1 MPNIYMLKK
10 IFIIFILLL
19 SLVLANTQ
27 AVAQEN
33 VQADYYQARVVEI
46 KDIEKEEVA
55 TGLFFAGESQEAK
68 VKILEGP
75 KKNEETVIEVN
86 ALVRNGNENKIESG
100 EKIIVGFFEEQ
111 NSFFYVD
118 RYRIGPIIWIFVV
131 FLVLVI
137 VLTKRKG
144 FLSILGLMLSVAVVL
159 LYLVPSIYNGANP
172 LIVTAI
178 TILTAGIFSFYLAH
192 GFNRR
197 THVALLS
204 AYLTLI
210 LAGIIAVIFT
220 NWAKI
225 SGGGTEE
232 TQALQFG
239 AEQAINLKSLYLA
252 GIMIS
257 ALGVLD
263 DITTAQS
270 AVVEQLKKANSKLNL
285 KELYTRSLEVGR
297 EHIASLVNTLA
308 FAYVGSSLPLLLAFS
323 YNNFQPWW
331 LTLNTEILTQ
341 EIVMILVGSMALVLS
356 VPISSFLAAKAFAS
370 KEFTEQE
377 LSQNH
382 HHSH

>member
-1 MPNIYMLKK
+1 M
-10 IFIIFILLL
+10 
-19 SLVLANTQ
+19 
-27 AVAQEN
+27 
-33 VQADYYQARVVEI
+33 
-46 KDIEKEEVA
+46 
-55 TGLFFAGESQEAK
+55 
-68 VKILEGP
+68 
-75 KKNEETVIEVN
+75 
-86 ALVRNGNENKIESG
+86 
-100 EKIIVGFFEEQ
+100 
-111 NSFFYVD
+111 
-118 RYRIGPIIWIFVV
+118 
-131 FLVLVI
+131 
-137 VLTKRKG
+137 
-144 FLSILGLMLSVAVVL
+144 
-159 LYLVPSIYNGANP
+159 
-172 LIVTAI
+172 
-178 TILTAGIFSFYLAH
+178 
-192 GFNRR
+192 
-197 THVALLS
+197 
-204 AYLTLI
+204 
-210 LAGIIAVIFT
+210 AGIIAVIFT

>member
-1 MPNIYMLKK
+1 M
-10 IFIIFILLL
+10 
-19 SLVLANTQ
+19 VLANTQ

-100 EKIIVGFFEEQ
+100 EKIIVGFLKNKF
-111 NSFFYVD
+111 FFYVD

-197 THVALLS
+197 THVH
-204 AYLTLI
+204 Y
-210 LAGIIAVIFT
+210 
-220 NWAKI
+220 
-225 SGGGTEE
+225 
-232 TQALQFG
+232 
-239 AEQAINLKSLYLA
+239 
-252 GIMIS
+252 
-257 ALGVLD
+257 
-263 DITTAQS
+263 
-270 AVVEQLKKANSKLNL
+270 
-285 KELYTRSLEVGR
+285 
-297 EHIASLVNTLA
+297 
-308 FAYVGSSLPLLLAFS
+308 
-323 YNNFQPWW
+323 
-331 LTLNTEILTQ
+331 
-341 EIVMILVGSMALVLS
+341 
-356 VPISSFLAAKAFAS
+356 
-370 KEFTEQE
+370 
-377 LSQNH
+377 
-382 HHSH
+382 

>member
-1 MPNIYMLKK
+1 M
-10 IFIIFILLL
+10 
-19 SLVLANTQ
+19 VLANTQ